1 MCAAVWVESNLR
13 GDVTLS
19 SPIKLLLDTRY
30 WSRVFYTKIYS
41 FNFHN
46 NLKCYAVLSL
56 IQLFVTPWT
65 VAHQAPHPWEF
76 SRQGYWSGL
85 PFPTPGDLPN
95 PGIKPRSPMLQVDSL
110 PAEPPGKP
118 KNTAV
123 GSLSLLQGIFL
134 TQELNWGL
142 QHCGHILYHLR
153 CQGSPSAPQFAPF
166 KQYY

>member
-65 VAHQAPHPWEF
+65 VAHQAALSLGSLQARILGW
-76 SRQGYWSGL
+76 L
-85 PFPTPGDLPN
+85 AIPGDLPGDL
-95 PGIKPRSPMLQVDSL
+95 PDSGIEPRSSTLQADSL
-110 PAEPPGKP
+110 PAEPPGKARP
-118 KNTAV
+118 LGVT
-123 GSLSLLQGIFL
+123 
-134 TQELNWGL
+134 
-142 QHCGHILYHLR
+142 
-153 CQGSPSAPQFAPF
+153 P
-166 KQYY
+166 